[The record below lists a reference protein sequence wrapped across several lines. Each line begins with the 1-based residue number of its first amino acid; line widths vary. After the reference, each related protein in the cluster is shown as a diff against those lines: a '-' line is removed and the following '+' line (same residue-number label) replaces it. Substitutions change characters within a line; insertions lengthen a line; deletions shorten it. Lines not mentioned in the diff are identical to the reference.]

1 MTLSISVEQ
10 PMSSLWAVSLCKKRN
25 MVSKESI
32 QQELERILA
41 SELFDGK
48 KQAGKFLQYI
58 VNETL
63 EGRGERITQYG
74 IAIEALGK
82 PMDYCPTESP
92 AVRVEAGRV
101 RKLLEEY
108 YANES
113 IRSQHACHITLPVGG
128 YTPVFKPVDHT
139 RIQWRRL
146 GGKRVQSSGPK
157 VYIAFQNPATI
168 RDDRLRSVVYKIRSS
183 MPVILGKL
191 RTVQIALADP
201 SFAVSYADHAL
212 EYAWRQH
219 QAEFLLY
226 SEAALQNEA
235 PKLRYVLI
243 HTLSREIVW
252 STEFVLTNS
261 DGEHLL
267 DEMYMRLVTEV
278 FSLYQGSALSF
289 WSHYWYQQPSMP
301 EAYQVLA
308 AHVRFLQAEV
318 SDSSFQALWQVCQ
331 KRTRQYHDDA
341 LAHLHYAIACLYAHM
356 LKSELDES
364 LEDLWQRQALAA
376 IELNPGN
383 ALAHAIFAVNC
394 YARGEKELA
403 RVEIDIAR
411 KSNPFDVGCERLIA
425 TGLCAL
431 RAWDKGFRLVK
442 ESNLAEF
449 SYPDPLR
456 AVPCLYYFRRG
467 RYISHASTE
476 AGFTDL
482 GGWEQFGHFVNH
494 CQAGDCKTCTY
505 SISRVVD
512 RLQPDIGV
520 GLSSYLWQE
529 KTSQQD
535 LVESMT

>member
-1 MTLSISVEQ
+1 
-10 PMSSLWAVSLCKKRN
+10 

-32 QQELERILA
+32 QLELERILA
-41 SELFDGK
+41 SELFVGK

-82 PMDYCPTESP
+82 PLDYCPTESP

-108 YANES
+108 YADEKLS
-113 IRSQHACHITLPVGG
+113 SQHACQITLPLGG
-128 YTPVFKPVDHT
+128 YTPVFKPVDSA
-139 RIQWRRL
+139 RVQWRRL

-157 VYIAFQNPATI
+157 IYIACQNPASI
-168 RDDRLRSVVYKIRSS
+168 RDDRLRSVMYKIRSS
-183 MPVILGKL
+183 MPVMLGKL
-191 RTVQIALADP
+191 GTVQIALADP
-201 SFAVSYADHAL
+201 GFAFSYADHAL

-226 SEAALQNEA
+226 SEAVLQGDT

-243 HTLSREIVW
+243 HTLSREVVW
-252 STEFVLTNS
+252 SAEFGLASTES
-261 DGEHLL
+261 EQLL
-267 DEMYMRLVTEV
+267 EEMYVRLVTEV
-278 FSLYQGSALSF
+278 FSLYQGTALSF

-308 AHVRFLQAEV
+308 AHVRFLQDEV
-318 SDSSFQALWQVCQ
+318 SESSFQAFWQVCQ

-341 LAHLHYAIACLYAHM
+341 LAHLHYAVACLYAHM
-356 LKSELDES
+356 LKTEPVEILDE
-364 LEDLWQRQALAA
+364 LWQRQALAA
-376 IELNPGN
+376 LELNPGN

-394 YARGEKELA
+394 YARGENELA
-403 RVEIDIAR
+403 RVEIEIAR
-411 KSNPFDVGCERLIA
+411 KSNPFDSGCERLIA

-431 RAWDKGFRLVK
+431 RAWDKGFRLLKADPLV
-442 ESNLAEF
+442 EF

-456 AVPCLYYFRRG
+456 TVPCLYYFRRG
-467 RYISHASTE
+467 RYINHASTD
-476 AGFTDL
+476 AGFNDL
-482 GGWEQFGHFVNH
+482 GGWEQFGRFVNA
-494 CQAGDCKTCTY
+494 CRAGDCKACTY
-505 SISRVVD
+505 SISKVVD

-520 GLSSYLWQE
+520 GLHSYLWQD
-529 KTSQQD
+529 KANQQD
-535 LVESMT
+535 LTESMT